1 MKKLLFALCCCIATI
16 VLWAQPNRVPGPVSV
31 FPIGLTPTASNSVY
45 AMIILFSSSNVTYLT
60 VTNLTIYN
68 DLTVNS
74 NLFVSNNIVI
84 NNNLTLSGKATL
96 ISNVY
101 VMSIF
106 YRTNTMSTVTIDVNK
121 STESLST
128 NNSIAFTGYS
138 NVDGTNVIP
147 FSRIFTNTAG
157 SAAVKSITFP
167 VGTVMLSS
175 PYTNVVYL
183 TNQGVFS
190 GLIWPGFGTNGTW
203 TGN

>member
-1 MKKLLFALCCCIATI
+1 
-16 VLWAQPNRVPGPVSV
+16 
-31 FPIGLTPTASNSVY
+31 
-45 AMIILFSSSNVTYLT
+45 
-60 VTNLTIYN
+60 
-68 DLTVNS
+68 
-74 NLFVSNNIVI
+74 
-84 NNNLTLSGKATL
+84 
-96 ISNVY
+96 
-101 VMSIF
+101 
-106 YRTNTMSTVTIDVNK
+106 MSTVTIDVNK